1 MEFNTEM
8 TQLPYTQ
15 KQGHCSELL
24 AQERENEIGGLEQ
37 TVASLLQLYQVLPHE
52 GPPNL
57 SIYSS
62 QAALLGRIEPFRTVM
77 GPSPCSGPGSL
88 GLAMTPL
95 HKTFLSRCHVLISKP
110 LLKQSKLHVIEGMF
124 PIAALT

>member
-1 MEFNTEM
+1 M
-8 TQLPYTQ
+8 TQLPYTHN
-15 KQGHCSELL
+15 QGRCSELL

-57 SIYSS
+57 SIYSC
-62 QAALLGRIEPFRTVM
+62 QAALVGRIEPFRTVM
-77 GPSPCSGPGSL
+77 GPSPYSGPGYLSRY

-110 LLKQSKLHVIEGMF
+110 LLKQ
-124 PIAALT
+124 